1 MFTGIIE
8 EIGTIVGK
16 NEGIITGL
24 IIEAGGIFDDLST
37 GDSISVD
44 GVCLT
49 VEKIKKPVFYAS
61 LSEET
66 RRLTTLGKAMK
77 GTKVNLERSLKYGDR
92 IGGHFLSGHIDFVSR
107 ISYKK
112 TDRETSLVRIK
123 IPDSSMKYFVPKC
136 SVGVDGISL
145 TVAEVLNNE
154 IAIWLIPYTI
164 TNTTM
169 KDKTAGDEVNIEIDI
184 MIKATVEN
192 IRNFS
197 ARRYDEKIN
206 KEAIF

>member
-1 MFTGIIE
+1 MFSGIIE
-8 EIGTIVGK
+8 EIGTIVERK
-16 NEGIITGL
+16 DATVTRIGIRTSR
-24 IIEAGGIFDDLST
+24 IFDDLSE

-49 VEKIKKPVFYAS
+49 VEEIKKPVFYAC

-66 RRLTTLGKAMK
+66 KRLTTLGKAAN

-92 IGGHFLSGHIDFVSR
+92 IGGHFLSGHIDFVSK

-112 TDRETSLVRIK
+112 TEGKTTLIRIRIPASSLR
-123 IPDSSMKYFVPKC
+123 YFVPKC

-145 TVAEVLNNE
+145 TVAEILNNE
-154 IAIWLIPYTI
+154 IVIWLIPYTI
-164 TNTTM
+164 SNTTI
-169 KDKTAGDEVNIEIDI
+169 KDKHTGDNVNIEID
-184 MIKATVEN
+184 MLMKATVEN
-192 IRNFS
+192 IRNLS
-197 ARRYDEKIN
+197 VRRYEKIN